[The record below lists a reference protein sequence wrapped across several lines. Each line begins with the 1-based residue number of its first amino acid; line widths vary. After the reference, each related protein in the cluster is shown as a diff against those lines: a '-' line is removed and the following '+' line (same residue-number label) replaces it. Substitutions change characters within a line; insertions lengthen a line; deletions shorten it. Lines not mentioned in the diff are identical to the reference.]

1 MSRNL
6 NNIFIFTGN
15 MAKDIEAKYTEDG
28 LCVTNFVVAENVY
41 VGKGKGD
48 TDKKTGEAK
57 DSIAVFYKCYCYNEL
72 AEQIG
77 NSGIEVGRQVTITGK
92 LMPDNYIDKNGT
104 KRYGFKVLVK
114 AIEKG
119 ARPKSARQKEQTRP
133 NISVKVAA

>member
-6 NNIFIFTGN
+6 SNIFIFTGN
-15 MAKDIEAKYTEDG
+15 MAKDIEANYTDDG
-28 LCVTNFVVAENVY
+28 LCITSFVVAENIY

-48 TDKKTGEAK
+48 IDKKTGEAK

-92 LMPDNYIDKNGT
+92 LMPDNYTDKNGN

-119 ARPKSARQKEQTRP
+119 ARPKSARQKAQNRP
-133 NISVKVAA
+133 DISVKVAA